1 MPTCYRHPDR
11 ETGVSCSNCGRPI
24 CTDCM
29 SATSVG
35 MRCPECSRER
45 TKVRTVR
52 NLVADPT
59 VTYVLI
65 GLSVAAFVGSFA
77 SGADVAGR
85 ASGNVIAAGAL
96 YGPAIATGEYWRLI
110 TSGFLHANLLHI
122 AFNMYLLYVLGQMIE
137 PSIGH
142 LRFAVLYF
150 TSLLAG
156 SFGALLVSPES
167 LTVGAS
173 GAVFGLMGG
182 AVVMMRARGFDPM
195 ASGIPFLIGINLVF
209 TLVWPG
215 ISIGGHVGGLVG
227 GVVAGFVLVDVG
239 DRLRSPVLPL
249 LACTGLAALA
259 VVGSIAVA

>member
-29 SATSVG
+29 SATPVG